1 MIGADAKKKLAAAS
15 SVLYPIGAA
24 AFTVALW
31 AVTAAAAGNELLVPS
46 VGETFA
52 GLWEMLGESATYAAI
67 GGTVL
72 RSLEG
77 FALAFAAALLFAA
90 PAVVWAPCRKL
101 FAPFMAI
108 MRSVPTMSV
117 IMLSLLWATGAVTP
131 LIVVFMTVFPVI
143 YSSFIAAADGVD
155 RKAVQMAAIYRV
167 PLGTRVI
174 RLYLPGVLPQI
185 FESARSTL
193 SLTLKITIA
202 AEVLAQTRD
211 SIGVG
216 MQQAQSMLQTD
227 RLLAWTLIAVVLGAM
242 AELAVTAVA
251 AAVRRLRYARR
262 KRA

>member
-1 MIGADAKKKLAAAS
+1 MSGADAKKKLAAAS

-90 PAVVWAPCRKL
+90 PAVVWA

-167 PLGTRVI
+167 PLGTRVL
-174 RLYLPGVLPQI
+174 RLYLPSVLPQI

-227 RLLAWTLIAVVLGAM
+227 RLLAWTLIAVVLGAI

>member
-24 AFTVALW
+24 AFIVALW

-167 PLGTRVI
+167 PLGTRVL

-193 SLTLKITIA
+193 SLTLKITI
-202 AEVLAQTRD
+202 AQTRD

-227 RLLAWTLIAVVLGAM
+227 RLLAWTLIAVVLGAI

-251 AAVRRLRYARR
+251 AAVRRLRYACR